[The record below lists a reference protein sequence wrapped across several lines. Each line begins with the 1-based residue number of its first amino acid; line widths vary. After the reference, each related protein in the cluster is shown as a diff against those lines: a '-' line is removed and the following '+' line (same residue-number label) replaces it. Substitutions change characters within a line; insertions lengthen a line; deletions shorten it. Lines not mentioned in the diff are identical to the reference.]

1 MCRPSRGASMRR
13 REFITLLGIVSA
25 SSLAARAQQSA
36 VPVVGVLHG
45 VSAAQWTDRMVGFHR
60 GLGEAGFAEGGN
72 VTIEYRWAEGQFD
85 RLPAMA
91 ADLVTRKV
99 AVICAGAGDVAIR
112 AAMTATK
119 TTPIVFT
126 TASDPVHAG
135 FVLSLGRPGGNVTG
149 ATFMG
154 VELVAKRLEL
164 LHEIL
169 PGITRIAL
177 LVNPNNP
184 GLMQDNIELSKA
196 AVQRLG
202 LEMVIVKAGNESEIE
217 GAVGAAV
224 QQAKALSIGNDAYL
238 SSRSRQIAFLALC
251 HGLPTMS
258 ESRDGVAAGLVVSYG
273 PNQAETFRRAGLYVG
288 RILKGE
294 KPADLP
300 VIQPTN
306 FELFINLTTTKAL
319 GLQIPG
325 QLVSRADELIE

>member
-1 MCRPSRGASMRR
+1 MRVQR
-13 REFITLLGIVSA
+13 RKFIGMLGGVA
-25 SSLAARAQQSA
+25 AWPVMARAQQPAMS
-36 VPVVGVLHG
+36 VVGVLHG

-60 GLGEAGFAEGGN
+60 GLGEAGFTEGRN
-72 VTIEYRWAEGQFD
+72 VAIEYRWAEGQFD

-91 ADLVTRKV
+91 ADLVGRKV

-112 AAMTATK
+112 TAMAATK
-119 TTPIVFT
+119 TIPIVFT
-126 TASDPVHAG
+126 TASDPVRAG
-135 FVLSLGRPGGNVTG
+135 FVSSLGHPGGNVTG
-149 ATFMG
+149 STFMG
-154 VELVAKRLEL
+154 VELVAKRMEL
-164 LHEIL
+164 LHEVL

-184 GLMQDNIELSKA
+184 GLMQDNIELSKV

-202 LEMVIVKAGNESEIE
+202 LQMVVVKAGSESEIE
-217 GAVGAAV
+217 SAIVTAVE

-238 SSRSRQIAFLALC
+238 SSRSRQIAFFAVR
-251 HGLPTMS
+251 HALPTMS
-258 ESRDGVAAGLVVSYG
+258 ESRDGVAAGLLISYG

-306 FELFINLTTTKAL
+306 FELFINLTTAKAL
-319 GLQIPG
+319 GLQMPG
-325 QLVSRADELIE
+325 QLLGRADELIE

>member
-1 MCRPSRGASMRR
+1 MRR

-25 SSLAARAQQSA
+25 SSFAARAQQSA
-36 VPVVGVLHG
+36 MPVIGVLHG

-60 GLGEAGFAEGGN
+60 GLNEAGFVEGRN
-72 VTIEYRWAEGQFD
+72 VRIEYRWAEGQFD

-91 ADLVTRKV
+91 ADLVDRKV
-99 AVICAGAGDVAIR
+99 AAICAGAGDVAIR
-112 AAMTATK
+112 AAMAATK

-126 TASDPVHAG
+126 TASDPVRAG
-135 FVLSLGRPGGNVTG
+135 FVASLARPGGNVTG

-164 LHEIL
+164 LHEIF

-184 GLMQDNIELSKA
+184 GLMQDNIELSKTA
-196 AVQRLG
+196 MQRLG
-202 LEMVIVKAGNESEIE
+202 LEMVIVKAGSENEIE
-217 GAVGAAV
+217 GAIGAAV
-224 QQAKALSIGNDAYL
+224 QQRAKALSIGNDAYL
-238 SSRSRQIAFLALC
+238 SSRSRQIAFHALR
-251 HGLPTMS
+251 HGLPAMS
-258 ESRDGVAAGLVVSYG
+258 ESRDGVAAGLLVSYE
-273 PNQAETFRRAGLYVG
+273 PNQAETFRRAGLYIG

-306 FELFINLTTTKAL
+306 FELFINLTTAKAL
-319 GLQIPG
+319 GLQIPS
-325 QLVSRADELIE
+325 QLLGRADELIE

>member
-1 MCRPSRGASMRR
+1 MRR

-25 SSLAARAQQSA
+25 SSLSARAQQSA
-36 VPVVGVLHG
+36 LPMIGVLHG

-60 GLGEAGFAEGGN
+60 GLSDAGFVEGRN
-72 VTIEYRWAEGQFD
+72 VSVEYRWAEGQFD

-91 ADLVTRKV
+91 ADLVDRHV

-112 AAMTATK
+112 AAMAATK

-126 TASDPVHAG
+126 SASDPVRAG
-135 FVLSLGRPGGNVTG
+135 FVASLGRPGGNVTG

-164 LHEIL
+164 LHEIF
-169 PGITRIAL
+169 PGITRVAL

-184 GLMQDNIELSKA
+184 GLMQDNIELSKT

-202 LEMVIVKAGNESEIE
+202 FEMVIVKAGSENEIE

-224 QQAKALSIGNDAYL
+224 QQQAKALSIGNDAYL
-238 SSRSRQIAFLALC
+238 SSRSRQIAFFALR

-258 ESRDGVAAGLVVSYG
+258 ESRDGVVAGLLVSYG
-273 PNQAETFRRAGLYVG
+273 PNQAETFRQAGLYTG

-306 FELFINLTTTKAL
+306 FELFINLTTAKAL

-325 QLVSRADELIE
+325 QLLGRADELIE

>member
-1 MCRPSRGASMRR
+1 MRR
-13 REFITLLGIVSA
+13 RQFIRLLGGTLA
-25 SSLAARAQQSA
+25 WPFAAARAQQSA
-36 VPVVGVLHG
+36 MPLIGVLHG
-45 VSAAQWTDRMVGFHR
+45 VSAAQWADRMVGFHR
-60 GLGEAGFAEGGN
+60 GLGETGFTEGRN

-85 RLPAMA
+85 RLPEMA
-91 ADLVTRKV
+91 ADLVGRKV

-112 AAMTATK
+112 AAMAATK

-126 TASDPVHAG
+126 TASDPVRAG
-135 FVLSLGRPGGNVTG
+135 FVLSLSRPGGNVTG

-169 PGITRIAL
+169 PSITRIAL

-196 AVQRLG
+196 AAQSLG
-202 LEMVIVKAGNESEIE
+202 LELIVVKAGNEGDIE
-217 GAVGAAV
+217 SAVGDAV
-224 QQAKALSIGNDAYL
+224 GHRAKALSIGNDAYL
-238 SSRSRQIAFLALC
+238 SSRSRQIAFFALR
-251 HGLPTMS
+251 HALPTMS
-258 ESRDGVAAGLVVSYG
+258 ESRDGVAAGLLVSYG

-306 FELFINLTTTKAL
+306 FELFINRTTAKAL
-319 GLQIPG
+319 GLQIPS
-325 QLVSRADELIE
+325 QLLGRADELIE